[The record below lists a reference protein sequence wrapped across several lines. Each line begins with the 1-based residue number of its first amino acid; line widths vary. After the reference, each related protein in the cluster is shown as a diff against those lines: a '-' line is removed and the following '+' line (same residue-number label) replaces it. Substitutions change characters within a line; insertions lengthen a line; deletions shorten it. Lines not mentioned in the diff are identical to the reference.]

1 MVRRGTR
8 AGGPVLVLHL
18 RDTDEQRPVQVGLV
32 VSKAVGP
39 AVTRNLVKRRLRH
52 LMRDRIADLPPGSL
66 LVVRAQPAAAG
77 ASYAELGA
85 ELDRGLARL
94 TGQRGEHAGRVGP

>member
-1 MVRRGTR
+1 M
-8 AGGPVLVLHL
+8 LVVHL
-18 RDTDEQRPVQVGLV
+18 LTGSGDSSPTQVGFV

-52 LMRDRIADLPPGSL
+52 HARERVSSLPGASL

-77 ASYAELGA
+77 ASYAELVA
-85 ELDRGLARL
+85 EFDRCL
-94 TGQRGEHAGRVGP
+94 ERVLS